1 MYAAKGTQAY
11 AQIGVESAVMSASQ
25 QQLVTMLFDGVL
37 SALVRARL
45 FMQDNNQQG
54 KGVSLSKAI
63 NIIENGLRVSLD
75 EESKDELTQNLIA
88 LYSYMVRRLL
98 QANLRN
104 DVSAVEEV
112 EALMRNIAD
121 AWKESLLSP
130 SFAWQQLVE
139 KSQLMLRLA
148 TEEQWDELIASEMA
162 YVNAVQ
168 EIAHL
173 TEEVDPSTTMQ
184 EQLRPMLRLILDNE
198 SKVKQL
204 LQIRMDELAK
214 LVGQSSVQKSVLSAY
229 GDQGGFVLA
238 PQDNLF

>member
-54 KGVSLSKAI
+54 KGVSF
-63 NIIENGLRVSLD
+63 IENGLRVSLD

-130 SFAWQQLVE
+130 S
-139 KSQLMLRLA
+139 
-148 TEEQWDELIASEMA
+148 LI
-162 YVNAVQ
+162 Q
-168 EIAHL
+168 
-173 TEEVDPSTTMQ
+173 DP
-184 EQLRPMLRLILDNE
+184 
-198 SKVKQL
+198 V
-204 LQIRMDELAK
+204 
-214 LVGQSSVQKSVLSAY
+214 
-229 GDQGGFVLA
+229 
-238 PQDNLF
+238 

>member
-63 NIIENGLRVSLD
+63 NINENGLRVSLD

-112 EALMRNIAD
+112 ETLMRNIAD

-130 SFAWQQLVE
+130 S
-139 KSQLMLRLA
+139 
-148 TEEQWDELIASEMA
+148 LI
-162 YVNAVQ
+162 Q
-168 EIAHL
+168 
-173 TEEVDPSTTMQ
+173 DP
-184 EQLRPMLRLILDNE
+184 
-198 SKVKQL
+198 V
-204 LQIRMDELAK
+204 
-214 LVGQSSVQKSVLSAY
+214 
-229 GDQGGFVLA
+229 
-238 PQDNLF
+238 

>member
-121 AWKESLLSP
+121 AWKELLLSP
-130 SFAWQQLVE
+130 S
-139 KSQLMLRLA
+139 
-148 TEEQWDELIASEMA
+148 LI
-162 YVNAVQ
+162 Q
-168 EIAHL
+168 
-173 TEEVDPSTTMQ
+173 DP
-184 EQLRPMLRLILDNE
+184 
-198 SKVKQL
+198 V
-204 LQIRMDELAK
+204 
-214 LVGQSSVQKSVLSAY
+214 
-229 GDQGGFVLA
+229 
-238 PQDNLF
+238 